1 MKEDKKY
8 SENIW
13 GSIPREE
20 YQKRI
25 DQCDTKRRVLQDDYF
40 DTLKKFVDVRIDT
53 IINPEKPTND
63 ESMDRAKDELYYVRK
78 MKEIQTHICHQ
89 LNYGRQ
95 LQIDL
100 SKSALEDAFSPHL
113 KSMLI
118 GMYEKQIEE
127 LKEENER

>member
-40 DTLKKFVDVRIDT
+40 NTLQKFVDVRIDT

-63 ESMDRAKDELYYVRK
+63 ESMDRARDELYYVRK
-78 MKEIQTHICHQ
+78 MKEIQTQICHQ

>member
-40 DTLKKFVDVRIDT
+40 ETLQKFVDVRIDT

-63 ESMDRAKDELYYVRK
+63 ESMDRARDELYYVRK

>member
-1 MKEDKKY
+1 
-8 SENIW
+8 
-13 GSIPREE
+13 
-20 YQKRI
+20 
-25 DQCDTKRRVLQDDYF
+25 
-40 DTLKKFVDVRIDT
+40 
-53 IINPEKPTND
+53 
-63 ESMDRAKDELYYVRK
+63 
-78 MKEIQTHICHQ
+78 MKEIQTQICHQ